1 MCLKVLKVRDL
12 SFFCRFVKK
21 LEVKY
26 FKKIILIGLIIS
38 LYFIQILYNGNTS
51 NSLGSGLIDSIINGK
66 LLDIYLTYIVINLFF
81 IFWFIKSEKR
91 YSLLF
96 IIIPMLI
103 WYYWK
108 IKYEGIIDI
117 DLYLK
122 SSIPYLLFSFSSL
135 FSGIYK
141 PKK

>member
-1 MCLKVLKVRDL
+1 MKFL
-12 SFFCRFVKK
+12 
-21 LEVKY
+21 
-26 FKKIILIGLIIS
+26 KKIILISLIIS
-38 LYFIQILYNGNTS
+38 LYFIQISYNGNTS

-108 IKYEGIIDI
+108 IKYEGIINI

-122 SSIPYLLFSFSSL
+122 NSIFYLLFSFSSL
-135 FSGIYK
+135 FIGIYK

>member
-1 MCLKVLKVRDL
+1 MKFL
-12 SFFCRFVKK
+12 KK
-21 LEVKY
+21 L
-26 FKKIILIGLIIS
+26 ILISLIIS
-38 LYFIQILYNGNTS
+38 LYFIQISYNGNTS

-108 IKYEGIIDI
+108 IKYEGIINI

-122 SSIPYLLFSFSSL
+122 NSIFYLLFSFSSL
-135 FSGIYK
+135 FIGIYK
-141 PKK
+141 PKSNLQ

>member
-1 MCLKVLKVRDL
+1 MK
-12 SFFCRFVKK
+12 S
-21 LEVKY
+21 

-38 LYFIQILYNGNTS
+38 LYFIQISYNGNTS

-108 IKYEGIIDI
+108 IKYEGIINI

-122 SSIPYLLFSFSSL
+122 NSIFYLLFSFSSL
-135 FSGIYK
+135 FIGIYK
-141 PKK
+141 PKSNLQ

>member
-1 MCLKVLKVRDL
+1 MKFL
-12 SFFCRFVKK
+12 
-21 LEVKY
+21 
-26 FKKIILIGLIIS
+26 KKIILISLIIS
-38 LYFIQILYNGNTS
+38 LYFIQISYNGNTS

-108 IKYEGIIDI
+108 IKYEGIINI

-122 SSIPYLLFSFSSL
+122 NSIFYLLFSFSSL
-135 FSGIYK
+135 FIGIYK
-141 PKK
+141 PKSNLQ

>member
-1 MCLKVLKVRDL
+1 MKFL
-12 SFFCRFVKK
+12 KK
-21 LEVKY
+21 L
-26 FKKIILIGLIIS
+26 ILISLIIS
-38 LYFIQILYNGNTS
+38 LYFIQISYNGNTS

-108 IKYEGIIDI
+108 IKYEGIINI

-122 SSIPYLLFSFSSL
+122 SSIFYLLFSFSSL
-135 FSGIYK
+135 FIGIYK
-141 PKK
+141 PKNNLQ